1 MVEVGPD
8 ESILHKRRINLHKIR
23 EYSSYRFKPTMT
35 LRLRSAVEQKKI
47 QEGWRKL
54 GVPSVRGVAAASSD
68 RGAND
73 ALARILA
80 RADGSGDP
88 NVVRLQVNWRMRRPL
103 VSDQNWGDPDGRYRN
118 TQSVSR
124 RSFHSGGRLRVLH
137 RP

>member
-80 RADGSGDP
+80 RAECGTLAGKLADASPIG
-88 NVVRLQVNWRMRRPL
+88 L
-103 VSDQNWGDPDGRYRN
+103 
-118 TQSVSR
+118 
-124 RSFHSGGRLRVLH
+124 
-137 RP
+137 